1 MYLLITVIASLL
13 VGLVLVYLVLTVF
26 DREPPAPGRTR
37 GARRGAARGEGEM
50 SDEPQD
56 EPQDGVTGGHRE
68 QQERAQ

>member
-26 DREPPAPGRTR
+26 DREPAAPGSTR
-37 GARRGAARGEGEM
+37 GQRRAVHE
-50 SDEPQD
+50 
-56 EPQDGVTGGHRE
+56 E

>member
-26 DREPPAPGRTR
+26 DREPAAPGSTR
-37 GARRGAARGEGEM
+37 GQRRAVHTDQ
-50 SDEPQD
+50 SD
-56 EPQDGVTGGHRE
+56 GGHEE